1 MHEELETRA
10 APMAKK
16 TTRKYSTA
24 EDKARAKRIER
35 LAMRLWIAA
44 DQIGQVWRDAEWPG
58 DIDQLRS
65 MERVLM
71 SLEEGLRDSA

>member
-1 MHEELETRA
+1 MSERVERK
-10 APMAKK
+10 PPQNSI
-16 TTRKYSTA
+16 TRKRATA

-35 LAMRLWIAA
+35 LAMRLWVAA

>member
-1 MHEELETRA
+1 MSEQVERRPPQKKRA
-10 APMAKK
+10 
-16 TTRKYSTA
+16 TA

-44 DQIGQVWRDAEWPG
+44 DQIGQVWRDAEWPS

-65 MERVLM
+65 MEHALM
-71 SLEEGLRDSA
+71 SLREEGLRNSV